1 MGLITQTDGE
11 EPDMLDVILNAI
23 RANQLEL
30 NTVMPATVV
39 SYDISTQTCS
49 VRPSFKRTQIDIE
62 TSYSRGQINEVP
74 VLFSG
79 SGGRGTSFP
88 LKKDDSVLL
97 IFSQRSLDDWLVKGG
112 EVKLTDSRL
121 HNMTDAIAIP
131 GILPSSEARSGLK
144 EGYTIDDEKMFLG
157 DLTGEI
163 TLPVSMS
170 TLQAEIFA
178 SAAETINQILLKPLL
193 SSMGPVNFDPDVI
206 ADLGA
211 IKAMLEGFAP

>member
-1 MGLITQTDGE
+1 MSLITQTDGE

-23 RANQLEL
+23 RSNQLEL

-39 SYDISTQTCS
+39 SYDLSTQTCS
-49 VRPSFKRTQIDIE
+49 VKPSFKRTQIDIE

-74 VLFSG
+74 VMFPG

-131 GILPSSEARSGLK
+131 GILPSSKAMSGLK
-144 EGYTIDDEKMFLG
+144 EGYTIDDDKFFIG

-163 TLPVSMS
+163 TLS
-170 TLQAEIFA
+170 TGPLEAEIFA
-178 SAAETINQILLKPLL
+178 SAAETIRQIVLLPLI
-193 SSMGPVNFDPDVI
+193 SSMGPVNFAGSVVTDLEAI
-206 ADLGA
+206 AT
-211 IKAMLEGFAP
+211 MLEGFAP